1 MTGTQREEMCVSKKK
16 LIIGIS
22 VGILIILIIAFAIIK
37 SIGTMVSG
45 ELTEEETEVL
55 VQKVKEEKLKE
66 TILVTG
72 QIVPDGEQKIYHEAE
87 NGAIVSFN
95 VKEGDKVKKGD
106 PLFVYDGSELER
118 EFNNAVNG
126 RNMSQNNVKTIENQI
141 AELTKQI
148 NSIKQVE
155 REPVADDEEMLSLP
169 ADEVRQLEME
179 KNQLA
184 IELEGAKGELSMAQ
198 SEINEL
204 EKQKATLTVT
214 SKIDGKVISVNE
226 VESRGEDNLTEP
238 VIHIVSN
245 KPFKVIGQMSE
256 YDSVKIKKDQEVTIR
271 PKVYKDRDWK
281 GKVES
286 IAEFPKDDA
295 GGDGDFYGGGEMNV
309 TMYPFVVAIEDDT
322 KDLRQG
328 FHVSLEVNVAEA
340 DKSLVVPHMAIMD
353 ELMMDMD
360 EDSYSMTDELML
372 GMDED
377 FEEDDMQFVY
387 VLVDGTLERR
397 DIETGK
403 MSDEYVEII
412 SGVELNE
419 LVIVNPTWDMHDGME
434 VATYDQVD

>member
-1 MTGTQREEMCVSKKK
+1 MCVSKKK

-22 VGILIILIIAFAIIK
+22 GGILILFFIALAIIK
-37 SIGTMVSG
+37 SLGTMVDG
-45 ELTEEETEVL
+45 ELTEEATEVL
-55 VQKVKEEKLKE
+55 VEKVKEEKLTE

-72 QIVPDGEQKIYHEAE
+72 QIVPEGEQKIYHEAE
-87 NGAIVSFN
+87 KGAIVSFS

-106 PLFVYDGSELER
+106 PLFVYDGSDLER
-118 EFNNAVNG
+118 EIANAVNG

-148 NSIKQVE
+148 NSMKQVDN
-155 REPVADDEEMLSLP
+155 EPLSDDEEVFSSP

-179 KNQLA
+179 KSQLA
-184 IELEGAKGELSMAQ
+184 IELEGAKGEVSMTQA
-198 SEINEL
+198 EINDL

-214 SKIDGKVISVNE
+214 SNIDGKVISVNE
-226 VESRGEDNLTEP
+226 VENRGEDNITEP
-238 VIHIVSN
+238 VMHIVSN

-256 YDSVKIKKDQEVTIR
+256 YDSVKIKKEQEVIIR

-286 IAEFPKDDA
+286 ISEFPKDDVS
-295 GGDGDFYGGGEMNV
+295 GDGDFYGGGEMNV

-328 FHVSLEVNVAEA
+328 FHVSLEVNVAEK

-360 EDSYSMTDELML
+360 DDSFSMTDELLM
-372 GMDED
+372 GMGED
-377 FEEDDMQFVY
+377 FEEDGMQFVY
-387 VLVDGTLERR
+387 VLVDGILERR

-403 MSDEYVEII
+403 MSDEYVEIL

-419 LVIVNPTWDMHDGME
+419 LVIVNPNWDMYDGME
-434 VATYDQVD
+434 VETYDQVD

>member
-1 MTGTQREEMCVSKKK
+1 MCVSKKK

-22 VGILIILIIAFAIIK
+22 GGILILFFIALAIIK
-37 SIGTMVSG
+37 SLGTMVDG
-45 ELTEEETEVL
+45 ELTEEATEVL
-55 VQKVKEEKLKE
+55 VEKVKEEKLTE

-72 QIVPDGEQKIYHEAE
+72 QIVPEGEQKIYHEAE
-87 NGAIVSFN
+87 KGAIVSFS

-106 PLFVYDGSELER
+106 PLFVYDGSDLER
-118 EFNNAVNG
+118 EIANAVNG

-148 NSIKQVE
+148 NSMKQVDN
-155 REPVADDEEMLSLP
+155 EPLSDDEEVFSSP

-179 KNQLA
+179 KSQLA
-184 IELEGAKGELSMAQ
+184 IELEGAKGEVSMTQA
-198 SEINEL
+198 EINDL

-214 SKIDGKVISVNE
+214 SNIDGKVISVNE
-226 VESRGEDNLTEP
+226 VENRGEDNITEP
-238 VIHIVSN
+238 VMHIVSN

-256 YDSVKIKKDQEVTIR
+256 YDSVKIKKEQEVIIR

-286 IAEFPKDDA
+286 ISEFPKDDVS
-295 GGDGDFYGGGEMNV
+295 GDGDFYGGGEMNV

-328 FHVSLEVNVAEA
+328 FHVSLEVNVAEK

-360 EDSYSMTDELML
+360 DDSFSMTDELLM
-372 GMDED
+372 GMGED

-387 VLVDGTLERR
+387 VLVDGILERR

-419 LVIVNPTWDMHDGME
+419 LVIVNPNWDMYDGME
-434 VATYDQVD
+434 VETYDQVD

>member
-1 MTGTQREEMCVSKKK
+1 MCVSKKK

-22 VGILIILIIAFAIIK
+22 VGILILFFIALAIIK
-37 SIGTMVSG
+37 SLGTMVDG
-45 ELTEEETEVL
+45 ELTEEATEVL
-55 VQKVKEEKLKE
+55 VEKVKEEKLTE

-72 QIVPDGEQKIYHEAE
+72 QIVPEGEQKIYHEAE
-87 NGAIVSFN
+87 KGAIVSFS

-106 PLFVYDGSELER
+106 PLFVYDGSDLER
-118 EFNNAVNG
+118 EIANAVNG

-148 NSIKQVE
+148 NSMKQVVN
-155 REPVADDEEMLSLP
+155 EPLSDDEEVFSSP

-179 KNQLA
+179 KSQLA
-184 IELEGAKGELSMAQ
+184 IELEGAKGEVSMAQ
-198 SEINEL
+198 AEINEL

-214 SKIDGKVISVNE
+214 SNIDGKVISVNE
-226 VESRGEDNLTEP
+226 VENRGEDNITEP
-238 VIHIVSN
+238 VMHIVSN

-256 YDSVKIKKDQEVTIR
+256 YDSVKIKKEQEVIIR

-286 IAEFPKDDA
+286 ISEFPKDDA
-295 GGDGDFYGGGEMNV
+295 SGDGDFYGGGEMNV

-328 FHVSLEVNVAEA
+328 FHVSLEVNVAEK

-360 EDSYSMTDELML
+360 DDSFSMTDELLM
-372 GMDED
+372 GMGED

-387 VLVDGTLERR
+387 VLVDGILERR

-419 LVIVNPTWDMHDGME
+419 LVIVNPNWDMYDGME
-434 VATYDQVD
+434 VETYDQVD

>member
-1 MTGTQREEMCVSKKK
+1 MSKRK

-22 VGILIILIIAFAIIK
+22 VAILILFFISLAIIK
-37 SIGTMVSG
+37 SLGSMVDG

-55 VQKVKEEKLKE
+55 VEKVKEEKLKE

-72 QIVPDGEQKIYHEAE
+72 QIVSEGEQKIYQEAE
-87 NGAIVSFN
+87 KGTIVSFN

-106 PLFVYDGSELER
+106 PLFVYDGSALER
-118 EFNNAVNG
+118 EFANAVNG

-148 NSIKQVE
+148 NRMKQVVN
-155 REPVADDEEMLSLP
+155 EPLADDEEPFASP

-184 IELEGAKGELSMAQ
+184 IELEGAKGEVSMAQ
-198 SEINEL
+198 AEINEL
-204 EKQKATLTVT
+204 EKQKTTLTVT
-214 SKIDGKVISVNE
+214 SNIDGKVISVNE
-226 VESRGEDNLTEP
+226 VENRGEDNITEP

-245 KPFKVIGQMSE
+245 EPFKVIGQMSE
-256 YDSVKIKKDQEVTIR
+256 YDSVKIKKGQEVIIR

-286 IAEFPKDDA
+286 ISEFPKDD
-295 GGDGDFYGGGEMNV
+295 GSGDSDYYGGGEMNV

-328 FHVSLEVNVAEA
+328 FHVSLEVNVSEA

-353 ELMMDMD
+353 ELMMDM
-360 EDSYSMTDELML
+360 EDDSFSMTDELLM
-372 GMDED
+372 GMGEE

-387 VLVDGTLERR
+387 VLVDGILERR

-419 LVIVNPTWDMHDGME
+419 LVVVNPDWDMYDGME
-434 VATYDQVD
+434 VETYDQVD

>member
-1 MTGTQREEMCVSKKK
+1 MCVSKRK

-22 VGILIILIIAFAIIK
+22 VAILILFFISLAIIK
-37 SIGTMVSG
+37 SLGSMVDG

-55 VQKVKEEKLKE
+55 VEKVKEEKLKE

-72 QIVPDGEQKIYHEAE
+72 QIVSEGEQKIYQEAE
-87 NGAIVSFN
+87 KGTIVSFN

-106 PLFVYDGSELER
+106 PLFVYDGSALER
-118 EFNNAVNG
+118 EFANAVNG

-148 NSIKQVE
+148 NRMKQVVN
-155 REPVADDEEMLSLP
+155 EPLADDEEPFASP

-184 IELEGAKGELSMAQ
+184 IELEGAKGEVSMAQ
-198 SEINEL
+198 AEINEL
-204 EKQKATLTVT
+204 EKQKTTLTVT
-214 SKIDGKVISVNE
+214 SNIDGKVISVNE
-226 VESRGEDNLTEP
+226 VENRGEDNITEP

-245 KPFKVIGQMSE
+245 EPFKVIGQMSE
-256 YDSVKIKKDQEVTIR
+256 YDSVKIKKGQEVIIR

-286 IAEFPKDDA
+286 ISEFPKDD
-295 GGDGDFYGGGEMNV
+295 GSGDSDYYGGGEMNV

-328 FHVSLEVNVAEA
+328 FHVSLEVNVSEA

-353 ELMMDMD
+353 ELMMDM
-360 EDSYSMTDELML
+360 EDDSFSMTDELLM
-372 GMDED
+372 GMGEE

-387 VLVDGTLERR
+387 VLVDGILERR

-419 LVIVNPTWDMHDGME
+419 LVVVNPDWDMYDGME
-434 VATYDQVD
+434 VETYDQVD